1 MMAELVSL
9 LGLGISIIAAQF
21 ITTRS
26 TQNILRSNQRIL
38 SSNQRILSSN
48 QRILEEIRGLARQNQ
63 KLLQQNQEI
72 LKDIHALQKEMAL
85 CLRKIDVG
93 MRANALMHGWQRVDG
108 ISPEEARR
116 LPEPKV
122 YDEKLQICYYKPN

>member
-1 MMAELVSL
+1 MTEFISL
-9 LGLGISIIAAQF
+9 LGLGISVIAAQL

-26 TQNILRSNQRIL
+26 TQRIL
-38 SSNQRILSSN
+38 NSN
-48 QRILEEIRGLARQNQ
+48 QRILEEIRGLARQNR
-63 KLLQQNQEI
+63 EI
-72 LKDIHALQKEMAL
+72 LKDIHALQKEMAF

-122 YDEKLQICYYKPN
+122 YDEKLQICYYRSD

>member
-1 MMAELVSL
+1 MAELISL
-9 LGLGISIIAAQF
+9 LGLGISIIAAQI

-26 TQNILRSNQRIL
+26 TQRIL
-38 SSNQRILSSN
+38 NSN
-48 QRILEEIRGLARQNQ
+48 QRILEEIYG
-63 KLLQQNQEI
+63 
-72 LKDIHALQKEMAL
+72 LQKEMAL

>member
-9 LGLGISIIAAQF
+9 LGLGISIIAAQL

-38 SSNQRILSSN
+38 DSN

-63 KLLQQNQEI
+63 KILEEI
-72 LKDIHALQKEMAL
+72 YDLQKEMAL